1 MYIGGH
7 VSATL
12 IKWEITDSTGNC
24 TLHMPSWS
32 IIDVWLTDAGIDIII
47 IYIRDIVFRP
57 IIKASWVFVL
67 SCTRI
72 ARTLRKEYSPRQC
85 PMRLTGMQY
94 VLIGVRVM
102 VFNATFNNISVIS
115 WRSVLL
121 VEEIGEPREKHRP
134 ATNYWQTLSYN
145 VVSSAAWLSGIR
157 TRYFS
162 GDRFWLHR

>member
-7 VSATL
+7 VIATL

-32 IIDVWLTDAGIDIII
+32 IIDAGIDIII

-57 IIKASWVFVL
+57 IIKASWMFVL
-67 SCTRI
+67 SRTRI
-72 ARTLRKEYSPRQC
+72 ARSLRKEYSLRQC

-94 VLIGVRVM
+94 VLIGVRVIWCL
-102 VFNATFNNISVIS
+102 TPLLNNISVIS

-121 VEEIGEPREKHRP
+121 VEEIGVLGENHRP